1 LPKILEARGP
11 AREAGQHPRMSPAAP
26 ATNWRENVAPD
37 EATRYEDYARILAGL
52 QSAATQKIGC
62 AGRALHR
69 KGHLGAAASFEAL
82 GNLPEPY
89 AAGFFARPGS
99 YCAYVR
105 FSNGGPVHGSERFE
119 VVVALTDLRVLEQNS
134 QRRF

>member
-1 LPKILEARGP
+1 
-11 AREAGQHPRMSPAAP
+11 MSPAAP

-52 QSAATQKIGC
+52 QSAATQKRGR

-69 KGHLGAAASFEAL
+69 KGHLGAEASFEVF

-89 AAGFFARPGS
+89 ATGFFARPGS
-99 YCAYVR
+99 YRAYVR
-105 FSNGGPVHGSERFE
+105 FSNGGPVQGSDRRPDVSSRPARARRSRRSVGTASSERC
-119 VVVALTDLRVLEQNS
+119 RS
-134 QRRF
+134 P